1 MAADRAFVD
10 TNVLVYAN
18 DVSEPEKQRRAAAL
32 LASRVNDLVISG
44 QVLGEF
50 FNAVTR
56 RLSTPLSTTDA
67 AAAVAGLSLLPVVP
81 VDARLVRAGIE
92 IHEAHRVSYWDGL
105 ILAAARS
112 AGCGTLLTED
122 LHAGATLAGVT
133 VENPFA

>member
-10 TNVLVYAN
+10 TNVLVYAH
-18 DVSEPEKQRRAAAL
+18 DVSEPEKQQRAAAL
-32 LASRVNDLVISG
+32 LASRVNDLVISA

-56 RLSTPLSTTDA
+56 RLPTPLSTADA

-81 VDARLVRAGIE
+81 VDAQLVRAGIE
-92 IHEAHRVSYWDGL
+92 IHEAHQVSYWDGL

-112 AGCGTLLTED
+112 ARCGTLLTED
-122 LHAGATLAGVT
+122 LHTGATLAGVT
-133 VENPFA
+133 VENPFV